1 MGWGLVLV
9 LYKSFNTLC
18 RNMFISIIKFETGS
32 VERKVQEE
40 TVVKFF
46 SLLQASR
53 IYLLLHGGHS

>member
-1 MGWGLVLV
+1 
-9 LYKSFNTLC
+9 
-18 RNMFISIIKFETGS
+18 MFISIIKFETGS

>member
-1 MGWGLVLV
+1 MSI
-9 LYKSFNTLC
+9 LY
-18 RNMFISIIKFETGS
+18 FEPGS

-53 IYLLLHGGHS
+53 IHPFFVVIHEAFYPRRRIMEMSSLYN

>member
-1 MGWGLVLV
+1 
-9 LYKSFNTLC
+9 
-18 RNMFISIIKFETGS
+18 MFISVVNYEPGS

-53 IYLLLHGGHS
+53 IHSFFVVIHKAIYLRRKIMEMSSLHN